1 MIRKPVI
8 DEKNLLAR
16 ASQRDEAAFKIIYE
30 AYQSQV
36 LTFANKY
43 LKSRELAEEVM
54 QEVFFKLWNL
64 GEELNSIND
73 LENYILTITRNR
85 AFDTM
90 RQLKREV
97 RYVQSIEEGNLA
109 WVNSTEESVLLNDT
123 RRLLERGINLLP
135 PRQKEVYKLCHQQG
149 LKYEEAANQ
158 LGISPQTVHRHMK
171 LALKSL
177 RSFMGKHTDLS
188 ILLIILKI
196 F

>member
-16 ASQRDEAAFKIIYE
+16 ISRRDESAFKIIYD

-43 LKSRELAEEVM
+43 LKSRRLAEEVT
-54 QEVFFKLWNL
+54 QEVFLKLWNF
-64 GEELNSIND
+64 GDKLNAIND
-73 LENYILTITRNR
+73 LENYILTVTRNR
-85 AFDTM
+85 AFDTL

-97 RYVQSIEEGNLA
+97 RYVQSMEDDDDAGENI
-109 WVNSTEESVLLNDT
+109 TEETILLNDT
-123 RRLLERGINLLP
+123 RQLLERGIDLLP
-135 PRQKEVYKLCHQQG
+135 PQQKQVYKLCHQQG
-149 LKYEEAANQ
+149 LKYEEAAAE

-177 RSFMGKHTDLS
+177 RLFMAKNTDLS

>member
-8 DEKNLLAR
+8 DEKHLLAR
-16 ASQRDEAAFKIIYE
+16 TSQRDESAFKIIYD

-36 LTFANKY
+36 LTFAFKY
-43 LKSRELAEEVM
+43 LKSRQLAEEVT
-54 QEVFFKLWNL
+54 QEVFLKIWNL
-64 GEELNSIND
+64 GAKLNDIND
-73 LENYILTITRNR
+73 LENFLLTVTRNR
-85 AFDTM
+85 AFDAL

-97 RYVQSIEEGNLA
+97 RYIEVIGESDDAGE
-109 WVNSTEESVLLNDT
+109 NSTEEAILLNDT
-123 RRLLERGINLLP
+123 RQLLERGIDLLP
-135 PRQKEVYKLCHQQG
+135 PQQKQVYRLCHQQG
-149 LKYEEAANQ
+149 LKYEEAAKE

-177 RSFMGKHTDLS
+177 RSFMAKHTDLS